1 MDTSILSQRA
11 AVAPEIQC
19 ASTTASN
26 LYPFTPAEALEWGMG
41 LIPLNN
47 DKRPASHLLPKD
59 SLGKPTW
66 KPFQERWATPDEVAA
81 WVSRTPAGFAAVTGA
96 ISSRISVDFDGEAGI
111 ETARKLGITEDGPIV
126 PHRRTPSGGLHC
138 DFVHPGWH
146 VKTQNHV
153 SNKMLG
159 ARWPGLDC
167 KGDGGYVGVSGRMAH
182 GEYTWLRDPE
192 PYSLDLLSDE
202 LRADLG
208 ILRPPDA
215 EAPLLAAAAPGETK
229 VSARPRIVTA
239 AASSAVP
246 IPQSEHPRVDPYVL
260 IGMAFEKIAEGT
272 GRNDAGFWLACQ
284 LRDHGFTES
293 ETLTFGPHFV
303 AHVPA
308 TNTKGQVEAYT
319 VRDFVSSTRQAYS
332 RPARDSWATP
342 TAEPED
348 ADADAEME
356 SSNDPT
362 DIDNGDSAEK
372 ATESNATQAGTEP
385 GTEPLIAAA
394 QLDDGQGTDAVAQDE
409 LIPTVLGGADSRD
422 PEEVVEP
429 QVQPHGRP
437 EDPKS
442 RKARKVLQ
450 DILGL
455 DVDQLIKH
463 GSGGGIYVMY
473 LDKGRTVDI
482 GNAGKMISERAFRV
496 SVLDSLNQTL
506 PRFKPGGWKK
516 CLDAMLELVEV
527 RTTLGPDAMVHGW
540 VESLIE
546 NFAPCVPSLSE
557 PTEDVAEIF
566 AGWVGHRFH
575 RSYPAVFETGVSG
588 RVVVKLRDLHAY
600 VTRRFGARLSES
612 DLSSSLSKIG
622 FFSLSTLNG
631 PMWEGHRLRVN
642 RVWVAPA
649 SLFPDMK
656 LRLEQNDHRIVR
668 VSDAEWGAE
677 ERVGRIAGLIDESR
691 MGT

>member
-1 MDTSILSQRA
+1 MGTSILSQRA

-19 ASTTASN
+19 ASITARK
-26 LYPFTPAEALEWGMG
+26 YPFTPAEAFQWGMG
-41 LIPLNN
+41 LIPLNS

-59 SLGKPTW
+59 NSGGATW
-66 KPFQERWATPDEVAA
+66 KPFQERRPTPDEVAA
-81 WVSRTPAGFAAVTGA
+81 WERRSPAGFAAVTGA
-96 ISSRISVDFDGEAGI
+96 ISGRISVDFDGEAGI
-111 ETARKLGITEDGPIV
+111 DTARKLGITEDGPIV

-182 GEYTWLRDPE
+182 GEYTWLRDPQ
-192 PYSLDLLSDE
+192 PYSLDLLPDD

-208 ILRPPDA
+208 LLRPLDA
-215 EAPLLAAAAPGETK
+215 DAPLLAVAAPGEAT
-229 VSARPRIVTA
+229 VSAPPRIVTA

-293 ETLTFGPHFV
+293 ETLNFGPHFV

-308 TNTKGQVEAYT
+308 INTKGQVEAYS

-332 RPARDSWATP
+332 RPAREPWATP

-348 ADADAEME
+348 EDADAEME

-362 DIDNGDSAEK
+362 DIDNGDTAEK

-385 GTEPLIAAA
+385 GPEPLIAAA
-394 QLDDGQGTDAVAQDE
+394 QPGGGQDTDAVTQDE

-422 PEEVVEP
+422 PADEVKP
-429 QVQPHGRP
+429 QVHPHRRP
-437 EDPKS
+437 EDAKS
-442 RKARKVLQ
+442 RKARKILQ

-455 DVDQLIKH
+455 NVDQLIKH
-463 GSGGGIYVMY
+463 GTGGGIYVMY
-473 LDKGRTVDI
+473 LDEGRIVDI

-496 SVLDSLNQTL
+496 AVLDSLNQTL

-527 RTTLGPDAMVHGW
+527 RSTLGPDAMVHGW

-546 NFAPCVPSLSE
+546 DFAPCVPSLSE
-557 PTEDVAEIF
+557 ANEDVAEIF
-566 AGWVGHRFH
+566 AGWVGNKMY
-575 RSYPAVFETGVSG
+575 RSHPAVFETRVGG
-588 RVVVKLRDLHAY
+588 RVVLKLRDLHAY

-622 FFSLSTLNG
+622 FSSLSTLNG
-631 PMWEGHRLRVN
+631 PMWQGHRLRVN

-649 SLFPDMK
+649 SLFPGMA
-656 LRLEQNDHRIVR
+656 LRMEQNTRARMGIRNTGWEFEEQVR
-668 VSDAEWGAE
+668 SV
-677 ERVGRIAGLIDESR
+677 AGLIGSSKEC
-691 MGT
+691 T